1 MRCCREESIIA
12 PYIQRGR
19 SGHFPRDGLQTCL
32 KGPARWRIADR
43 RGFGAVTEVRNRR
56 VRKEQNRIARAPG
69 RPLERHEM
77 TNRLTRSALV
87 TTGLFCLLLAARP
100 HLGANAVV
108 AATTSPAPFTLCKS
122 TYALCTTARCTP
134 TAGHAGSISCGC
146 SVHTGYS
153 AATTACRAVQQ
164 TNAGRS
170 IVSRYYP
177 VKAYAICANGRP
189 WANCL
194 DSPCLIDKRDPSKAT
209 CTCTIAKNQHPYV
222 IVTNKYS
229 KSMCATGIISSATV
243 QASERISNFIQ
254 EQRLMPP
261 FTIKVLN
268 SPSP

>member
-1 MRCCREESIIA
+1 
-12 PYIQRGR
+12 
-19 SGHFPRDGLQTCL
+19 
-32 KGPARWRIADR
+32 
-43 RGFGAVTEVRNRR
+43 
-56 VRKEQNRIARAPG
+56 
-69 RPLERHEM
+69 M
-77 TNRLTRSALV
+77 TNQLLRSALV
-87 TTGLFCLLLAARP
+87 ATSLSCLLLAAWP
-100 HLGANAVV
+100 PLGANV
-108 AATTSPAPFTLCKS
+108 AAAANSSPAPFTLCKS

-134 TAGHAGSISCGC
+134 IAGHAGSISCGC

-153 AATTACRAVQQ
+153 AATTTCRAVQQ

-177 VKAYAICANGRP
+177 VKAYAICANDRP

-194 DSPCLIDKRDPSKAT
+194 DSPCLIDKKDLSKAT

-229 KSMCATGIISSATV
+229 ESMCTTGIISSATV
-243 QASERISNFIQ
+243 QGSERISNFIQ
-254 EQRLMPP
+254 EQMLISP